1 MGDFFKF
8 LWPFQKSWT
17 LWAGKF
23 KLSAQEVLCHLLLA
37 IGPKSTYLLR
47 LSHLYI
53 QIESSERVKSF
64 VFCTRKLLAAKSLP
78 QSMKLRNEETFPIF
92 RIASVM
98 QTTNEIQRSRVF
110 FNSITIQL
118 NFLNFETI
126 CKNSRLL
133 QESIWIFNILAWYE
147 LNYKSQFFR

>member
-1 MGDFFKF
+1 MIF
-8 LWPFQKSWT
+8 LLSEDEISFEYFRVFSWT
-17 LWAGKF
+17 IVSLGKIF
-23 KLSAQEVLCHLLLA
+23 E
-37 IGPKSTYLLR
+37 IKSTYLLW

>member
-1 MGDFFKF
+1 MIF
-8 LWPFQKSWT
+8 LMSEDEISFEYFRVFSWT
-17 LWAGKF
+17 IVSLGKIF
-23 KLSAQEVLCHLLLA
+23 E
-37 IGPKSTYLLR
+37 IKSTYLLR

-118 NFLNFETI
+118 NLLNFETI

-133 QESIWIFNILAWYE
+133 QESRELEVLYLSGFLIF
-147 LNYKSQFFR
+147 